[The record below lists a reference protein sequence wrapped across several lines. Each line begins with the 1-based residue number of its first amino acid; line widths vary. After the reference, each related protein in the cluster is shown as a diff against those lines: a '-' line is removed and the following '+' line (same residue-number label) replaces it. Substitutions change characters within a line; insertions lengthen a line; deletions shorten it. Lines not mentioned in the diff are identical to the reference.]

1 MILYLLL
8 KLSLIKLFAD
18 PVRLEEILK
27 EIKNAKKILNDIETS
42 GNNFVKELLEFE
54 MKLTTNLEKAVKQ
67 EMETVQTTTFAAP
80 PPTTPVGSTATD
92 TTATTPPGCTG

>member
-67 EMETVQTTTFAAP
+67 EMENVQTTTFEAP